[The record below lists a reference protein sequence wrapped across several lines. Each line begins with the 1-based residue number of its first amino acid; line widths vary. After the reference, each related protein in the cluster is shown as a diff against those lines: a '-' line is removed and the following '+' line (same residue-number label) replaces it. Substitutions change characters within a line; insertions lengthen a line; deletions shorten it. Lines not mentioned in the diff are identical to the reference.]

1 MHSLDVYHLPG
12 RKPEVIMSRAPATV
26 LACACTRMRTSTG
39 SSLGSQTAWA
49 VTAGAPVTSTSV
61 GGGRAE
67 FVLHGEEAQTNSSA
81 NSDLRVFEAWMS
93 WLHGSQPPDPLA
105 FIRRARVP
113 NRIHDTFPRV
123 SSSSWCDAK
132 GRDSFVSRVPRAPLG
147 CVHACGVARARHSRV
162 SPRKGPLRRIPG
174 RFRDESC

>member
-1 MHSLDVYHLPG
+1 ML
-12 RKPEVIMSRAPATV
+12 AC
-26 LACACTRMRTSTG
+26 ACACTRMRTSTG
-39 SSLGSQTAWA
+39 SSLGSHTQRRGPLRQAHPLPVDLCAA
-49 VTAGAPVTSTSV
+49 VVPNLFCMGSS
-61 GGGRAE
+61 
-67 FVLHGEEAQTNSSA
+67 EEAQPNSSA

-132 GRDSFVSRVPRAPLG
+132 GRDSFVSRGPRAPLG
-147 CVHACGVARARHSRV
+147 CVHAYGVAQAGHSRV